1 MLSSSSQA
9 RAAAPS
15 LSACRRPPAGM
26 PRAAVAVSAVVGPA
40 KILAS
45 ASPPSPSPSSSLP
58 QMPLLRLGCR
68 RRRRCTAAPLAVP
81 AAYLEDDDD
90 EDFSLNVDDLDAL
103 TDDELAD
110 LLADRN
116 PKGYTEETLL
126 RKVRKKGY

>member
-1 MLSSSSQA
+1 
-9 RAAAPS
+9 
-15 LSACRRPPAGM
+15 
-26 PRAAVAVSAVVGPA
+26 
-40 KILAS
+40 
-45 ASPPSPSPSSSLP
+45 
-58 QMPLLRLGCR
+58 MPLLRLGCR
-68 RRRRCTAAPLAVP
+68 RRRRCPAAPLAVP